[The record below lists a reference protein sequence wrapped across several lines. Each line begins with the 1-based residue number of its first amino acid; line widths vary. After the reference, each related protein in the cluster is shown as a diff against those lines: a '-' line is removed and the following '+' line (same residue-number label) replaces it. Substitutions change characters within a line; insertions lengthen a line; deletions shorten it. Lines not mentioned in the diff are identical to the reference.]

1 MYERTEAP
9 RPLART
15 ESDSPSVRGD
25 RSRHVVARGK
35 MRLVRVPASIAV
47 VAAVCLLITS
57 AGMAEPTWPAN
68 DAWNPVTTAG
78 GTGLYIDAAYF
89 VPGNPNGD
97 EYHVNPPSGPR
108 DLVGGIDE
116 HGNPSNPA
124 GAGLPYATAFW
135 SYDGTNVMSRLRVD
149 QDPNIGG
156 QFVWSTLLDIDGDDL
171 ADYVIQLDLSSDNQV
186 ELATVTAWDD
196 ADNATPL
203 PGNNWVLTLP
213 DTTHIGAQT
222 SSGTAAT
229 AWYKFENATAID
241 GSHFHDTQPETDDY
255 FVDFAFPYADLIANT
270 PLEDGAPFRVAATTS
285 STHTSTIIDVPDG
298 GWSDPIPEPTTMSLL
313 GIGALALIKRRR
325 K

>member
-1 MYERTEAP
+1 
-9 RPLART
+9 
-15 ESDSPSVRGD
+15 
-25 RSRHVVARGK
+25 
-35 MRLVRVPASIAV
+35 
-47 VAAVCLLITS
+47 
-57 AGMAEPTWPAN
+57 MAEPTWPAN
-68 DAWNPVTTAG
+68 DAWSPVTTAG
-78 GTGLYIDAAYF
+78 GTGLYIDAAYE

-97 EYHVNPPSGPR
+97 EYDVNPPSGPR

-116 HGNPSNPA
+116 HNNPNNPA

-149 QDPNIGG
+149 EDPNTGG
-156 QFVWSTLLDIDGDDL
+156 QFVWAMLLEIDGDGL
-171 ADYVIQLDLSSDNQV
+171 ADYVIQLDLSSDDQV

-241 GSHFHDTQPETDDY
+241 GSHFHDTNPATDDY

-270 PLEDGAPFRVAATTS
+270 PLEDGDPFRVAATTS
-285 STHTSTIIDVPDG
+285 STHTSTIIDVPDD
-298 GWSDPIPEPTTMSLL
+298 GWSDPIPEPAT
-313 GIGALALIKRRR
+313 LALLALGGVGLLKRRR
-325 K
+325 RS